1 MALWNEHEN
10 QKKRF
15 RTTKTHLFFYH
26 VFQRKVLMSTPMNC
40 KRINLEPLFIAV
52 KDPKLNEQKD
62 SNKITLLR
70 NGVNLI

>member
-1 MALWNEHEN
+1 MKI
-10 QKKRF
+10 KKKDLELPKHTF
-15 RTTKTHLFFYH
+15 VFYH

>member
-1 MALWNEHEN
+1 
-10 QKKRF
+10 
-15 RTTKTHLFFYH
+15 
-26 VFQRKVLMSTPMNC
+26 MSKPMNC
-40 KRINLEPLFIAV
+40 KRTNLEPLFIAV

>member
-1 MALWNEHEN
+1 MSMKIK
-10 QKKRF
+10 KKRF
-15 RTTKTHLFFYH
+15 RTTKTHLFFFYH
-26 VFQRKVLMSTPMNC
+26 VFQRKVLMSKPMNC
-40 KRINLEPLFIAV
+40 KRTNLEPLFITV